1 MISKLDKVL
10 VELEKKEV
18 KLQEHLTQSDAGKS
32 ELVHI
37 DEIIKTIRKV
47 RFLKKIIYLISDNI

>member
-10 VELEKKEV
+10 EDLEKKEV
-18 KLQEHLTQSDAGKS
+18 KLQADLQHSDAGKS

-47 RFLKKIIYLISDNI
+47 G